1 MIWIKKNLK
10 PLKNLLMKKL
20 PLLIAFFFYAFW
32 ANANDYAWISRVK
45 FNNINKYSGDV
56 KSDQDFTGD
65 YPMMLY
71 QGYSET
77 FEVEVNWSRSN
88 SFYQPDDVELWIDL
102 NENKQE
108 EASEKSYVALN
119 LNGAAPGKKTIS
131 FSYSMPGNVK
141 VNSNKLMKISL
152 YRKSTCTGCNPS
164 YYNTEKYTITFRAVD
179 FPYITKTEYQSKTIT
194 DTKPDLQLD
203 HTINSPTDSKYSFN
217 LLKDVTEKPYI
228 TVTRP
233 NSNVVP
239 KYLDIHI
246 DQTRNGDFQSSER
259 VVQKTLANWAS
270 GVLSRRENMEFKVP
284 NSWWDFIYDSNLPYR
299 MRFQVID
306 ANGKVGA
313 SHYYTVYFKRNG
325 LTREVSAESVILE
338 GDYSEGVV
346 LDGES
351 EDKTTLYPNPTN
363 SNLTI
368 DFGNLPVDNLSISSA
383 EGNVVFNSSNVLNKS
398 TIDVSTFAPGM
409 YYLKYSVNDKVKL
422 KKFVVSK

>member
-32 ANANDYAWISRVK
+32 ANANTYAWISRVK

-203 HTINSPTDSKYSFN
+203 HTIDSPTDSKYSFN

-270 GVLSRRENMEFKVP
+270 GVLS
-284 NSWWDFIYDSNLPYR
+284 
-299 MRFQVID
+299 
-306 ANGKVGA
+306 
-313 SHYYTVYFKRNG
+313 
-325 LTREVSAESVILE
+325 
-338 GDYSEGVV
+338 
-346 LDGES
+346 
-351 EDKTTLYPNPTN
+351 
-363 SNLTI
+363 
-368 DFGNLPVDNLSISSA
+368 
-383 EGNVVFNSSNVLNKS
+383 
-398 TIDVSTFAPGM
+398 
-409 YYLKYSVNDKVKL
+409 
-422 KKFVVSK
+422 